1 MPQPGVVRLTRFF
14 AWQRV
19 RLCLLIHGRSLTLL
33 SLVGREL
40 SSQEGERE
48 HFLRSCFP
56 AGWGD
61 QLTAAQYP
69 PTPFS
74 IEAAEI
80 SGQSHCGSP
89 QRIQSYLGTSE
100 WGPIR

>member
-1 MPQPGVVRLTRFF
+1 MAQPGIVRPTGFF

-19 RLCLLIHGRSLTLL
+19 RLCLLILGRSLTLF

-40 SSQEGERE
+40 SPQEGERE

-80 SGQSHCGSP
+80 PGQSHCGSP
-89 QRIQSYLGTSE
+89 QRIQFHLGTSE
-100 WGPIR
+100 